1 MNSHQEHSLSVIAG
15 LQNNADFSDLTIKC
29 HGREFRVHR
38 AVVCQFSPVIAD
50 QCNSTFREGVLRE
63 IEHEQYTASTVERML
78 SYMYSQWYTVTGD
91 RPIAN
96 SSAGNDGAR
105 KDSFVHGIADYYN
118 IPLLQQLAAD
128 RFRGSIKERW
138 SQGLVE
144 VIREV
149 YDKAG
154 SNDKGLVD
162 ALSQAASE
170 HSTQLMTDTDFLS
183 KISKEQCHNDF
194 MHAVIR
200 QLSASLAK
208 ARDDCSTEQLQLSI
222 STDLFRQDKEEVDG
236 HLRTAKEQLIQE
248 KKDMLGL
255 ERLMLM
261 ARCCRHCRYDHKRHV
276 ERTDRHENGR
286 HCVKCSNCG
295 TREEGVELTDLDRFM
310 TAVVNRR
317 VGGP

>member
-15 LQNNADFSDLTIKC
+15 LQNNPDFSDLTIKC

-50 QCNSTFREGVLRE
+50 QCNSTFREGFLRE

-105 KDSFVHGIADYYN
+105 KDSSRV
-118 IPLLQQLAAD
+118 
-128 RFRGSIKERW
+128 SIKERW

-170 HSTQLMTDTDFLS
+170 HSTQLMTDTDFLR

-200 QLSASLAK
+200 HLSASLAK
-208 ARDDCSTEQLQLSI
+208 AREDCSTEQLQLSV

-236 HLRTAKEQLIQE
+236 HLRTAKEHLVQE

-261 ARCCRHCRYDHKRHV
+261 ARCCRHCRYDHKIHV